1 MTSFDVGLF
10 SRVRGEAGAL
20 LRLALP
26 VTGSMFSINA
36 INLIGASVI
45 GRLGKAEFAAA
56 GYAMAAYYLGFIIL
70 LGVMLS
76 IQPRV
81 AAAFGSDDQQ
91 GVARASQAGMWLA
104 GLLAAVFL
112 PVAFGASFFL
122 EQSVPQDIRGDLVGL
137 YLRIYA
143 LGMPASLVFNA
154 LRGVL
159 EGVNKPLP
167 VTIVAVSAMLLSAI
181 CSPAVAFGWGPLP
194 AMGFVGAAC
203 VVVGSYWLMA
213 IALFLIK
220 RRLLPEVKLPQQEVR
235 AELGQLFRLGWPI
248 GLTLGAEGGMF
259 TTTTLIMSR
268 FGEDA
273 LAGHNAAFQIITSV
287 FMIVMGIAVAT
298 SVRVGHSFGAKNT
311 SAARFSGLIGM
322 GLAILL
328 MGVISLVYFF
338 APQGVIGL
346 FLNLKDP
353 ANAQSIMFASS
364 FLMIAIL
371 FQSFD
376 GLQATANA
384 ALRGLQDT
392 RIPLIISL
400 IAYWVLGVGGGM
412 LLAFQFDVGPRGL
425 WFGLTVGLCFA
436 GIMLMLRFL
445 RFTGPNRKEL

>member
-1 MTSFDVGLF
+1 MISSNTRLF
-10 SRVRGEAGAL
+10 LRIRNEASAL

-26 VTGSMFSINA
+26 VTGSMFSMNA

-70 LGVMLS
+70 IGIMLS

-81 AAAFGSDDQQ
+81 AAAFGSSDQV
-91 GVARASQAGMWLA
+91 GIARASQAGMRLA
-104 GLLAAVFL
+104 GLLAVIFL

-122 EQSVPQDIRGDLVGL
+122 EQIAPQDIRGDLVGL

-154 LRGVL
+154 LRGAL
-159 EGVNKPLP
+159 EGVNKPVP
-167 VTIVAVSAMLLSAI
+167 VTIVAVGAMLFSAVF
-181 CSPAVAFGWGPLP
+181 SPAVAFGWGPLP
-194 AMGFVGAAC
+194 ALGFVGAAC
-203 VVVGSYWLMA
+203 VVVCSYWLMA
-213 IALFLIK
+213 ITLFLVK
-220 RRLLPEVKLPQQEVR
+220 RRLLPEVKLPKQEIR
-235 AELGQLFRLGWPI
+235 TELGQLFRLGWPI

-259 TTTTLIMSR
+259 TSTTLIMSR

-273 LAGHNAAFQIITSV
+273 LAGHNAASQIITSV

-298 SVRVGHSFGAKNT
+298 SVRVGHAYGAKKI
-311 SAARFSGLIGM
+311 SKARFSGLIGM
-322 GLAILL
+322 GLAILF
-328 MGVISLVYFF
+328 MGLVSLIYLF
-338 APQGVIGL
+338 APQLVIGL

-353 ANAQSIMFASS
+353 ANAQPILFASS

-371 FQSFD
+371 FQCFD

-400 IAYWVLGVGGGM
+400 ISYWILGVGGGT
-412 LLAFQFDVGPRGL
+412 LLAFKLDIGPRGL
-425 WFGLTVGLCFA
+425 WFGLTAGLFFA

-445 RFTGPNRKEL
+445 RFTRRRSGL

>member
-1 MTSFDVGLF
+1 MISFDVGLF
-10 SRVRGEAGAL
+10 SRVRSEAGAL

-26 VTGSMFSINA
+26 VIGSMFSMNA

-56 GYAMAAYYLGFIIL
+56 GYAMAAYYLGFMIL
-70 LGVMLS
+70 VGIMLS

-81 AAAFGSDDQQ
+81 AVAFGSDDQI
-91 GVARASQAGMWLA
+91 GMARVSQAGMWLA
-104 GLLAAVFL
+104 GLLAMIFL
-112 PVAFGASFFL
+112 PVALVLSFLL
-122 EQSVPQDIRGDLVGL
+122 EQRVPEDIRGDLVGL

-143 LGMPASLVFNA
+143 LGMPASLAFNA

-159 EGVNKPLP
+159 EGTNKPFP
-167 VTIVAVSAMLLSAI
+167 VTIVAVGAMLFSAV

-194 AMGFVGAAC
+194 ALGFVGAAC
-203 VVVGSYWLMA
+203 VVVCSYWLMA
-213 IALFLIK
+213 IALFLIQ
-220 RRLLPEVKLPQQEVR
+220 RKLMPRIKLSMLEIR

-268 FGEDA
+268 FGENA
-273 LAGHNAAFQIITSV
+273 LAGHNAALQIITSV
-287 FMIVMGIAVAT
+287 FMLVMGIAVAT
-298 SVRVGHSFGAKNT
+298 SVRVGHSFGAKKI
-311 SAARFSGLIGM
+311 SEARFSGLVGM
-322 GLAILL
+322 GLAILMMVL
-328 MGVISLVYFF
+328 VSLIYFF
-338 APQGVIGL
+338 APQLVIGL

-353 ANAQSIMFASS
+353 ANAQPIVLASS

-371 FQSFD
+371 FQCFD

-392 RIPLIISL
+392 RIPLVISL
-400 IAYWVLGVGGGM
+400 IAYWVLGVGGGI

-445 RFTGPNRKEL
+445 RFTGANRKK